1 MGSRRKSAK
10 ARPQQGVQ
18 GVEIGMRLA
27 FTLAAASGPL
37 TLGELAQAAGLP
49 ASKAH
54 RYLVSLCRAN
64 IVEQDGRSGRY
75 DLGKGAL
82 TLGLEA
88 QHRLDEFRLADQAL
102 DDLLAA
108 TRLTVGLVIWGDKGP
123 TVVRRKEGR
132 HAVTVSTRVGSI
144 MSPITTV
151 AGRMFAAYLPQ
162 DVVGPMID
170 TEFAAGTTL
179 PFDHATYE
187 KQLADIR
194 HDGLARRSDRV
205 PLGIDAVGA
214 PVFDRDWHLTMVITV
229 MGAHGAVDLGDRSP
243 AAQALVAIAR
253 SLSERFGWRAAI
265 APPPG

>member
-1 MGSRRKSAK
+1 MK

-37 TLGELAQAAGLP
+37 TLGELARAAGLP
-49 ASKAH
+49 TSKAH
-54 RYLVSLCRAN
+54 RYLVSLCRAHV
-64 IVEQDGRSGRY
+64 VEQDGRSGRY

-88 QHRLDEFRLADQAL
+88 QRRLDEFRLADEAL

-108 TRLTVGLVIWGDKGP
+108 TKLTVGLVIWGDKGP

-151 AGRMFAAYLPQ
+151 AGRMFAAYLPRN
-162 DVVGPMID
+162 VVAPMID
-170 TEFAAGTTL
+170 AEFAVGATL
-179 PFDHATYE
+179 PFDRATYE
-187 KQLADIR
+187 NQLEDIR
-194 HDGLARRSDRV
+194 RDGLARRNDRA

-214 PVFDRDWHLTMVITV
+214 PVFDRDGHLAMVITV

-243 AAQALVAIAR
+243 SVQALVAIAR
-253 SLSERFGWRAAI
+253 SLSERLGWRASA
-265 APPPG
+265 ARPGQD